1 MSPEFSL
8 VSSLSLLFCVM
19 SKLFSTGCHMVAADA
34 LSQTAQIRGH
44 YSTTMFLFVAI
55 RPQPLVGGSWHIYT
69 QSSNFLIYPISGTGN
84 LYNLFMRILK
94 FTAKN
99 VTWIVFKT
107 LLPLR

>member
-34 LSQTAQIRGH
+34 LPQTVQIQGH

-84 LYNLFMRILK
+84 LYSRFMRILK

-99 VTWIVFKT
+99 VTRIVFKT
-107 LLPLR
+107 LLP